1 MTALIQKKSQF
12 LLKLLLSAFVL
23 AFTQQAV
30 AGESFSNGTQ
40 RIPANIPKIGEW
52 STTIANFEMID
63 YTIDDFKMKNS
74 VLEALVKNSGKDMS
88 NFLEEDKKTLRIFKL
103 SYRVSIKLKRGK
115 KAQEEDIVQ
124 YGLFKVL
131 NPAMQNKIDIKQSQV
146 MPIQFKTDD
155 PLLVVFVVKDETFN
169 APAMLSDKVKLLRK
183 ALNHK
188 KHLPND

>member
-12 LLKLLLSAFVL
+12 LLKLFLSAFVL

-30 AGESFSNGTQ
+30 AGESLSNGTQ
-40 RIPANIPKIGEW
+40 QTPANIPKIGEW

-63 YTIDDFKMKNS
+63 YTIDDFEMKNS
-74 VLEALVKNSGKDMS
+74 VLEALVKNSGKDVCT
-88 NFLEEDKKTLRIFKL
+88 FLDEDKKTLRMFKL
-103 SYRVSIKLKRGK
+103 SYRVSIKLKKGK

-124 YGLFKVL
+124 YGLFKAL
-131 NPAMQNKIDIKQSQV
+131 NPAMQDKIDIKLSQV
-146 MPIQFKTDD
+146 MPIQFKTND

-169 APAMLSDKVKLLRK
+169 APAMLSDKVKLFKK
-183 ALNHK
+183 ARNHK